1 MLSPP
6 NDSIGLGK
14 YTLSVY
20 EIYNIFVC
28 VFLNIFVVPI
38 SLLCLSTIA
47 ILAIPSRYRWKM
59 VYIEYF
65 VV

>member
-28 VFLNIFVVPI
+28 VFFEHICCSN
-38 SLLCLSTIA
+38 IA
-47 ILAIPSRYRWKM
+47 IVLKYNSDIGYTLAL
-59 VYIEYF
+59 
-65 VV
+65 